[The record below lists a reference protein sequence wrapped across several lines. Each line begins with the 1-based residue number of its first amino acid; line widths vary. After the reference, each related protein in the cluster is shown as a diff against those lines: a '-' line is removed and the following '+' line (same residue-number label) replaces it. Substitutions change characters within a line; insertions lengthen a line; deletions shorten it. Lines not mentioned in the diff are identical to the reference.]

1 MCTGRLSVQSPNIR
15 NEAGAASIAGNGIAV
30 VPIYNAA
37 VDSERGV
44 SGISTEACAGL
55 PPTVPGCV
63 SVSPEYIDRGKRRT
77 KKGGTIFWNY

>member
-1 MCTGRLSVQSPNIR
+1 MSTGRLSVQSSNIR
-15 NEAGAASIAGNGIAV
+15 NEARAASIAGNGIAV

-37 VDSERGV
+37 VESERGV

-63 SVSPEYIDRGKRRT
+63 SVSPDYIDRGKKKTKKRRT
-77 KKGGTIFWNY
+77 KFWNY